1 MTQPPDDF
9 SFLSEPVQPDPAE
22 VARPRGGSRRAEPK
36 SRRGC
41 APMAIGAVLVL
52 VVVGFLGYVGVGK
65 VKDLFGGAPDYSGPG
80 SGKVVFEVHQGDTAS
95 AIGNNLKAA
104 AVVKSVDAFVDAARS
119 DDRSRGIQVGYY
131 ALRKHMKASD
141 ALAVLVDPK
150 NLVQSVVTVPEG
162 ARVADVVA
170 TIVAKT
176 KITKAAVVAAL
187 EHPARLGLPAS
198 ADGDVEGYLFPATYS
213 VPPGQTA
220 VGLLKQMVAKA
231 KAEFASLGVSSGA
244 SSVGLTPEQ
253 VITVASILEFEAS
266 RDEDYPKVAR
276 AIYNR
281 LKDGMR
287 LQSDATVSYANK
299 LSGQVWT
306 TLEQRNNASP
316 YNTYQHD
323 GLPPGPIG
331 NPGAKTIEAAMHP
344 ADGPWLY
351 WVVVNLKT
359 GETVFSTTYADH
371 QKAVAQFREYCK
383 TSTAC

>member
-1 MTQPPDDF
+1 
-9 SFLSEPVQPDPAE
+9 
-22 VARPRGGSRRAEPK
+22 
-36 SRRGC
+36 
-41 APMAIGAVLVL
+41 MAIVTVLAI

-65 VKDLFGGAPDYSGPG
+65 VKDLLGGAPDYSGPG
-80 SGKVVFEVHQGDTAS
+80 TGKVVFEVHSGDTAS

-131 ALRKHMKASD
+131 TLRRHMKASD

-170 TIVAKT
+170 TIAAKT
-176 KITKAAVVAAL
+176 KIKKAAVVAAL
-187 EHPARLGLPAS
+187 EHPTRLGLPAS

-231 KAEFASLGVSSGA
+231 KSEFASLGVSSGA
-244 SSVGLTPEQ
+244 PSVGLTPEQ

-306 TLEQRNNASP
+306 TAEQRNNASP

-331 NPGAKTIEAAMHP
+331 NPGAQTIRAAMHP

-371 QKAVAQFREYCK
+371 QKAVAQFREYCT